1 MNQLCTRDDLSAAVN
16 SIREHCQ
23 LRPRI
28 ACILGSGLS
37 ALAERVEA
45 DAVIPYSEIPYFP
58 SLSVA
63 GHAGRLVLGHIK
75 GIPIAFLQGRAHYY
89 EGYEFSDI
97 TWPIRV
103 LRLLGVDT
111 LLLTNAAGGIHRG
124 WDTGD
129 IVLITDHINIPGL
142 AGNNPLRGPNDD
154 SFGPRFP
161 AMSAAYDT
169 ELINL
174 ARESANRLNISL
186 REGVYAMVGGP
197 NFETPA
203 EIRLLRAVGA
213 DVVGMSTVPEVLVG
227 RHSGMRILGL
237 SYISNIAVDSSS
249 KLSHVASHAEV
260 LNTGAMVLPRLAVLI
275 EEIIQHI

>member
-58 SLSVA
+58 SLTVT

-75 GIPIAFLQGRAHYY
+75 SIPIALLQGRAHYY

-111 LLLTNAAGGIHRG
+111 LLLTNAAGGIHQG

-129 IVLITDHINIPGL
+129 LVLITDHINIPGL

-161 AMSAAYDT
+161 AMSAAYDA

-174 ARESANRLNISL
+174 ARESANRLNIS
-186 REGVYAMVGGP
+186 
-197 NFETPA
+197 
-203 EIRLLRAVGA
+203 LRAVGA

-249 KLSHVASHAEV
+249 KPSHTSHAEV
-260 LNTGAMVLPRLAVLI
+260 LNTGALVVPRLAVLI
-275 EEIIQHI
+275 EEIIQRI